1 MNQGPC
7 QITAWPSRFL
17 LSLSWT
23 KVLAKAQPDPPGSY
37 FLFHEPRS
45 LPKHSPTLQ
54 LPTFLYPS
62 PGMTP
67 SSVAPR
73 TVHSVRPGSTTTWPT
88 CRDVS
93 ISYGTFLQRFQWFS
107 RLSLPKPP
115 SFLVTLQV
123 LITKVTE
130 LLYTK
135 FKSHMQRNCN
145 TTRSSAVEIYFIHI
159 HHSCKELHHLYLS
172 HAWRQMYTQRYFI
185 LAMLRGTFPRY
196 ASRISQACLCNS
208 ASSDMRLSFNIAMI
222 SRWLRLISNIFQKRY
237 KPLQKYDQS
246 LYQPQDTCH
255 PL

>member
-1 MNQGPC
+1 
-7 QITAWPSRFL
+7 
-17 LSLSWT
+17 
-23 KVLAKAQPDPPGSY
+23 
-37 FLFHEPRS
+37 
-45 LPKHSPTLQ
+45 
-54 LPTFLYPS
+54 
-62 PGMTP
+62 MTP

-172 HAWRQMYTQRYFI
+172 HASDKCTHRGISSLQCSVVPSQD
-185 LAMLRGTFPRY
+185 MLSHFT
-196 ASRISQACLCNS
+196 SLSLQ
-208 ASSDMRLSFNIAMI
+208 LSFQWHEIVLQHSDDIPIVATH
-222 SRWLRLISNIFQKRY
+222 SNIFQQRY

-255 PL
+255 PF